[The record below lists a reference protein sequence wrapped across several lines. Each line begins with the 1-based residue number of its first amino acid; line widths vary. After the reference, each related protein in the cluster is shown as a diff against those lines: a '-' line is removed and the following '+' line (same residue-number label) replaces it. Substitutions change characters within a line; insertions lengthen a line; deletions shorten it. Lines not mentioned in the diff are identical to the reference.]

1 MLAFSIIGSAWL
13 HLKTV
18 EIGAKPS
25 PHVDEGVGGDEF
37 AVSEWRI
44 RKSSLLLF
52 SSSQISLWLNF
63 DRVFHLRGPGVPE
76 LSWIGLST

>member
-25 PHVDEGVGGDEF
+25 PRGDEGVGGDEF
-37 AVSEWRI
+37 AVSEWSI
-44 RKSSLLLF
+44 MESSLLLF
-52 SSSQISLWLNF
+52 ISSLISLWLDF
-63 DRVFHLRGPGVPE
+63 
-76 LSWIGLST
+76 